1 MIKRILNWIKKM
13 AKQTVAQLKAWFK
26 KGLKPTEEQF
36 AALLDSYVH
45 KDDEIDI
52 NKVKGLVA
60 LLNKKYD
67 QALGEALQQK
77 VAELEECLYYESN
90 DLVALRE
97 FANKLAAN
105 AVLNFAGVVYH
116 ESDAIGKTVGE
127 VYYAKAEGYFVEV
140 TEDGIKKA
148 DGPYNKSD
156 RIGSSVY
163 GNRDMIYRQGGDL
176 YKLANDNM
184 VKYALTSEMVGGDG
198 ESIDLSNYV
207 THDSVNTKLSQAI
220 EALKGG
226 ELTFATLKEIEDV
239 IFEES
244 ERLATVLNDVVQLKR
259 DGGKG
264 IIVVDAVQKAAD
276 VENGQLVGVYTPNTK
291 FAGKKITEIDMA
303 IADAD
308 GYLTDVADAMA
319 VNTFEI
325 GNIELS
331 DWITNDGKP
340 IIELTFSSA
349 DGMTKKVVT
358 FDSRNNSVTL
368 DLVHKYAGVIDGYY
382 LGSSVKESFGGEH
395 YLTSY
400 VRKVNES
407 NDSGYNNTIVQK
419 TVTIGNYYAELAD
432 MEQWSGGIVL
442 SGGTDESLAY
452 YRKTSQG
459 LEVYE
464 PFKVY
469 TANWGLFS
477 SGELEEMGPQEE
489 GMRLLKTANL
499 IVVSGNVV
507 SDFYVGEDGVYLNNV
522 KYIIGNTIVTR
533 DYRVTAES
541 VFVTSEQRLE
551 LGQKGLMNQTTAFYS
566 LTQIPIN
573 VSKPF
578 FVDVTVGSVYYT
590 ENDVTKYLNV
600 LPLYLSDGS
609 DYPMMAETWHQF
621 NCKTNGRTRIKC
633 EPIINGLWEV
643 AAESEDGTL
652 SKKLLDLRGVTSMG
666 LMSYTRS
673 ENGDQNLQFETEGNV
688 IVNIYQ

>member
-1 MIKRILNWIKKM
+1 M

-26 KGLKPTEEQF
+26 KGLKPTESQF
-36 AALLDSYVH
+36 ADMLDSYVH

-116 ESDAIGKTVGE
+116 ESEAIGKTVGE

-140 TEDGIKKA
+140 IEAGIKKA
-148 DGPYNKSD
+148 SGWYNKSD
-156 RIGSSVY
+156 DIGSSVF
-163 GNRDMIYRQGGDL
+163 GNDNMLYRQGGDL
-176 YKLANDNM
+176 YKLVNNNM
-184 VKYALTSEMVGGDG
+184 VKYALSSEMVGGDG

-226 ELTFATLKEIEDV
+226 ELTLSTLKEIEDV

-244 ERLATVLNDVVQLKR
+244 EKLADVYNDVAQLKR
-259 DGGKG
+259 EGSKG
-264 IIVVDAVQKAAD
+264 IVVVDSVQKAAD

-291 FAGKKITEIDMA
+291 FTSKKITEIGMA
-303 IADAD
+303 LADAD

-349 DGMTKKVVT
+349 DGMTKRVVT
-358 FDSRNNSVTL
+358 FDSRNNSATL
-368 DLVHKYAGVIDGYY
+368 DLVHKYAGVIDGHY

-407 NDSGYNNTIVQK
+407 NDNTIVQK

-452 YRKTSQG
+452 YQKTSRG
-459 LEVYE
+459 LEAYK
-464 PFKVY
+464 PFNVY
-469 TANWGLFS
+469 TANWGILS

-551 LGQKGLMNQTTAFYS
+551 LGQKNLMTQVMAFES
-566 LTQIPIN
+566 LTQMPIN

-590 ENDVTKYLNV
+590 EYDTQKYLTA

-609 DYPMMAETWHQF
+609 EHPMTAEIWHQF
-621 NCKTNGRTRIKC
+621 ACKTNSRTRIKC
-633 EPIINGLWEV
+633 EPIVNGLWEV
-643 AAESEDGTL
+643 SIVSEEGNL
-652 SKKLLDLRGVTSMG
+652 SKKWLDLNGVTSIG
-666 LMSYTRS
+666 LVSYTHN
-673 ENGDQNLQFETEGNV
+673 ENGDSQLIFETEGNV
-688 IVNIYQ
+688 TVRIYQ

>member
-1 MIKRILNWIKKM
+1 M
-13 AKQTVAQLKAWFK
+13 AKETVAQLKAWFR

-52 NKVKGLVA
+52 TKIKGLVD

-67 QALGEALQQK
+67 KAIGEALQQK
-77 VAELEECLYYESN
+77 VADLEEIICAESN
-90 DLVALRE
+90 DLGALRE
-97 FANKLAAN
+97 FANKLATN
-105 AVLNFAGVVYH
+105 AVLNYAGVVYH
-116 ESDAIGKTVGE
+116 ESEASGKTVGE

-156 RIGSSVY
+156 EVGGRYWGNRELLYRIGA
-163 GNRDMIYRQGGDL
+163 DL
-176 YKLANDNM
+176 YKLTEGGNM

-207 THDSVNTKLSQAI
+207 THDDVNIKLSQAI

-226 ELTFATLKEIEDV
+226 KLTFATLKKIEDE
-239 IFEES
+239 IFKES
-244 ERLATVLNDVVQLKR
+244 DKLADIYNDVVQLKR

-291 FAGKKITEIDMA
+291 FAGKKITEIGMA
-303 IADAD
+303 LADAD

-358 FDSRNNSVTL
+358 FDSRNNSATL

-407 NDSGYNNTIVQK
+407 NDSGYDNTIVQK
-419 TVTIGNYYAELAD
+419 AVTVGNYYAEFAD
-432 MEQWSGGIVL
+432 MEQWTAQTIVL
-442 SGGTDESLAY
+442 SGGADESLAY

-507 SDFYVGEDGVYLNNV
+507 SDFYVGEDGVYLQNA
-522 KYIIGNTIVTR
+522 KYITGNTIVTR
-533 DYRVTAES
+533 DYRVTAEGIY
-541 VFVTSEQRLE
+541 VMNEQRME

-573 VSKPF
+573 ISKPF

>member
-1 MIKRILNWIKKM
+1 M
-13 AKQTVAQLKAWFK
+13 AKQTVAQLKAWFR

-36 AALLDSYVH
+36 ASLLDSYVH

-77 VAELEECLYYESN
+77 VTDLEECLDYESN

-105 AVLNFAGVVYH
+105 AVLDFAGVVYH
-116 ESDAIGKTVGE
+116 ESEASGKTVGE
-127 VYYAKAEGYFVEV
+127 IYYAKAEGYFVEV
-140 TEDGIKKA
+140 TEDGIRKA
-148 DGPYNKSD
+148 VGLYNITD
-156 RIGSSVY
+156 DIGSLVS
-163 GNRDMIYRQGGDL
+163 GNTSMLYRQGGDL
-176 YKLANDNM
+176 YKLVNNNM

-244 ERLATVLNDVVQLKR
+244 ERLAGVLNDVVQLKR

-331 DWITNDGKP
+331 DWITNDGMVTYKP
-340 IIELTFSSA
+340 IVELTFSSA
-349 DGMTKKVVT
+349 DGMTKTVIT
-358 FDSRNNSVTL
+358 FDSRNNGATL

-419 TVTIGNYYAELAD
+419 TVTIGNYYTEFAE
-432 MEQWSGGIVL
+432 MEQWSDGIVL

-452 YRKTSQG
+452 YHKTSRG
-459 LEVYE
+459 LEAYK
-464 PFKVY
+464 PFNVY
-469 TANWGLFS
+469 TANWGVFS

-489 GMRLLKTANL
+489 GMRLLKAADL
-499 IVVSGNVV
+499 IIINGSVV
-507 SDFYVGEDGVYLNNV
+507 SDCYISDDAVFLQNV
-522 KYIIGNTIVTR
+522 KHNYGNAIVTR
-533 DYRVTAES
+533 DYRVTAS
-541 VFVTSEQRLE
+541 GIYVTNEQRIE
-551 LGQKGLMNQTTAFYS
+551 LGQKGLMNQATAFYS

-590 ENDVTKYLNV
+590 ENDVTKHLNV

-609 DYPMMAETWHQF
+609 DHPMMAETWHQF
-621 NCKTNGRTRIKC
+621 SCKTNGQTRIKC
-633 EPIINGLWEV
+633 EPIIYGLWEV

>member
-13 AKQTVAQLKAWFK
+13 AKETVAQLKAWFR

-52 NKVKGLVA
+52 TKIKGLVD

-67 QALGEALQQK
+67 KAMGEALQQK
-77 VAELEECLYYESN
+77 VADLEEIICAESN
-90 DLVALRE
+90 DLGALRE

-116 ESDAIGKTVGE
+116 ESEASGKTVGE

-207 THDSVNTKLSQAI
+207 THDSVNAKLSQAI

-226 ELTFATLKEIEDV
+226 ELTLSTLKEIEDV

-358 FDSRNNSVTL
+358 FDSRNNSATL

-382 LGSSVKESFGGEH
+382 LGSSVKESFGDEH

-400 VRKVNES
+400 IRKENES
-407 NDSGYNNTIVQK
+407 VQK
-419 TVTIGNYYAELAD
+419 TVTKDNYFSEIAE
-432 MEQWSGGIVL
+432 MEQWASQIIEM
-442 SGGTDESLAY
+442 SGGTEESLEY
-452 YRKTSQG
+452 YAKTSQG
-459 LEVYE
+459 LEIFK

-469 TANWGLFS
+469 TASWGSFS
-477 SGELEEMGPQEE
+477 SDELEEMGPQEE

-507 SDFYVGEDGVYLNNV
+507 SDFYVGEDGVYLQNA
-522 KYIIGNTIVTR
+522 KYITGNTIVTR
-533 DYRVTAES
+533 DYRVTAEGIY
-541 VFVTSEQRLE
+541 VMNEQRME
-551 LGQKGLMNQTTAFYS
+551 LGQKNLMTQVMAFES
-566 LTQIPIN
+566 LTQMPIN

-590 ENDVTKYLNV
+590 EYDTQKYLTA

-609 DYPMMAETWHQF
+609 EHPMTAEIWHQF
-621 NCKTNGRTRIKC
+621 ACKTNSRTRIKC
-633 EPIINGLWEV
+633 EPIVNGLWEV
-643 AAESEDGTL
+643 SIVSEEGNL
-652 SKKLLDLRGVTSMG
+652 SKKWLDLNGVTSIG
-666 LMSYTRS
+666 LVSYTHN
-673 ENGDQNLQFETEGNV
+673 ENGDSQLIFETEGNV
-688 IVNIYQ
+688 TVRIYQ

>member
-1 MIKRILNWIKKM
+1 M
-13 AKQTVAQLKAWFK
+13 AKETVAQLKAWFR

-67 QALGEALQQK
+67 QVLGKALQQK
-77 VAELEECLYYESN
+77 VAELEESLDYESN

-105 AVLNFAGVVYH
+105 AVLNYAGVVYH
-116 ESDAIGKTVGE
+116 ESEASGKTVGE

-148 DGPYNKSD
+148 DGPYNKLD
-156 RIGSSVY
+156 EVGGRYWGNRELLYRIGA
-163 GNRDMIYRQGGDL
+163 DL
-176 YKLANDNM
+176 YKLTEGGNM

-207 THDSVNTKLSQAI
+207 THDDVNIKLSQAI

-226 ELTFATLKEIEDV
+226 KLTFATLKKIEDK
-239 IFEES
+239 IFKES
-244 ERLATVLNDVVQLKR
+244 DKLADIYNDVVQLKR

-325 GNIELS
+325 GDIELS
-331 DWITNDGKP
+331 DWITNNGMVTYKP
-340 IIELTFSSA
+340 IVELTFSSA
-349 DGMTKKVVT
+349 DGMTKTVIT
-358 FDSRNNSVTL
+358 FDSRNNGATL

-452 YRKTSQG
+452 YHKTSRG
-459 LEVYE
+459 LEAYK
-464 PFKVY
+464 PFNVY
-469 TANWGLFS
+469 TANWGIFS

-499 IVVSGNVV
+499 IVVDGNVV
-507 SDFYVGEDGVYLNNV
+507 SDFYVGEDGVYLQNA
-522 KYIIGNTIVTR
+522 KYITGNTIVTR
-533 DYRVTAES
+533 DYRVTAEGIY
-541 VFVTSEQRLE
+541 VMNEQRME
-551 LGQKGLMNQTTAFYS
+551 LGQKNLMTQVMAFES
-566 LTQIPIN
+566 LTQMPIN

-590 ENDVTKYLNV
+590 EYDTQKYLTA

-609 DYPMMAETWHQF
+609 EHSMTAEIWHQF
-621 NCKTNGRTRIKC
+621 ACKTNSRTRIKC
-633 EPIINGLWEV
+633 EPIVNGLWEV
-643 AAESEDGTL
+643 SIVSEEGNL
-652 SKKLLDLRGVTSMG
+652 SKKWLDLNGVTSIG
-666 LMSYTRS
+666 LVSYTHN
-673 ENGDQNLQFETEGNV
+673 ENGDSQLIFETEGNV
-688 IVNIYQ
+688 TVRIYQ

>member
-1 MIKRILNWIKKM
+1 M

-26 KGLKPTEEQF
+26 KGLKPTESQF
-36 AALLDSYVH
+36 ADMLDSYVH

-116 ESDAIGKTVGE
+116 ESEAIGKTVGE

-291 FAGKKITEIDMA
+291 FAGKKITEIGMA
-303 IADAD
+303 LADAD

-358 FDSRNNSVTL
+358 FDSRNNSATL

-419 TVTIGNYYAELAD
+419 TVTIGNYYAELAE

-452 YRKTSQG
+452 YHKTSRG
-459 LEVYE
+459 LEAYK
-464 PFKVY
+464 PFNVY
-469 TANWGLFS
+469 TANWGIFS

-499 IVVSGNVV
+499 IVVDGNVV

-551 LGQKGLMNQTTAFYS
+551 LGQKGLMNQATAFYS

-573 VSKPF
+573 ISKPF

-621 NCKTNGRTRIKC
+621 NCKTKGRTRIKC

-688 IVNIYQ
+688 MVNIYQ

>member
-1 MIKRILNWIKKM
+1 M

-116 ESDAIGKTVGE
+116 ESEAIGKTVGE

-184 VKYALTSEMVGGDG
+184 EKYALTSEMVGGDG

-432 MEQWSGGIVL
+432 MEQWLGGIVL

-452 YRKTSQG
+452 YHKTSRG
-459 LEVYE
+459 LEAYK
-464 PFKVY
+464 PFNVY
-469 TANWGLFS
+469 TANWGIFS

-499 IVVSGNVV
+499 IVVDGNVV

-551 LGQKGLMNQTTAFYS
+551 LGQKGLMNQATAFYS

-573 VSKPF
+573 ISKPF

-609 DYPMMAETWHQF
+609 DHPMMAETWHQF

-633 EPIINGLWEV
+633 EPIIYGLWEV

>member
-1 MIKRILNWIKKM
+1 M
-13 AKQTVAQLKAWFK
+13 AKQTVAQLKAWFR

-52 NKVKGLVA
+52 TKIKGLVD

-67 QALGEALQQK
+67 KAMGEALQQK
-77 VAELEECLYYESN
+77 VADLEEIICAESN
-90 DLVALRE
+90 DLGALRE

-116 ESDAIGKTVGE
+116 ESEANGKTPGD
-127 VYYAKAEGYFVEV
+127 VYYAHAEGYFVEV

-148 DGPYNKSD
+148 GGLYNKSD

-163 GNRDMIYRQGGDL
+163 GNEDMLYRQGGDL
-176 YKLANDNM
+176 YKLVNNNM

-244 ERLATVLNDVVQLKR
+244 ERLASVLNDVVQLKR

-276 VENGQLVGVYTPNTK
+276 VENGQFVGVYTPNTK
-291 FAGKKITEIDMA
+291 FTSKKITEIGMA

-308 GYLTDVADAMA
+308 GYLADVADAKA

-331 DWITNDGKP
+331 DWITNDGMVTYKP
-340 IIELTFSSA
+340 IVELTFSSA
-349 DGMTKKVVT
+349 DGMTKTVIT
-358 FDSRNNSVTL
+358 FDSRNNGATL
-368 DLVHKYAGVIDGYY
+368 DLVHKHAGVIDGYY
-382 LGSSVKESFGGEH
+382 LGSSVKESFGEH

-407 NDSGYNNTIVQK
+407 NDSGYNNTLVQK
-419 TVTIGNYYAELAD
+419 TVTIGNYYTEFAE
-432 MEQWSGGIVL
+432 MEQWSDGIVL

-452 YRKTSQG
+452 YHKTSRG
-459 LEVYE
+459 LEAYK
-464 PFKVY
+464 PFNVY
-469 TANWGLFS
+469 TANWGVFS

-489 GMRLLKTANL
+489 GMRLLKAADL
-499 IVVSGNVV
+499 IIINGSVV
-507 SDFYVGEDGVYLNNV
+507 SDCYISDDAVFLQNV
-522 KYIIGNTIVTR
+522 KHNYGNAIVTR
-533 DYRVTAES
+533 DYRVTAS
-541 VFVTSEQRLE
+541 GIYVTNEQRIE
-551 LGQKGLMNQTTAFYS
+551 LGQKGLMALSLVFES
-566 LTQIPIN
+566 LTQSSIN

-578 FVDVTVGSVYYT
+578 FVDVTIGSVYYT
-590 ENDVTKYLNV
+590 EYNNKSYLTA
-600 LPLYLSDGS
+600 LPLYLSEGS
-609 DYPMMAETWHQF
+609 EHPQTAEIWHQF
-621 NCKTNGRTRIKC
+621 ACKTNSRTRIKC
-633 EPIINGLWEV
+633 EPIVDGLWEV
-643 AAESEDGTL
+643 TIVSEDGNQ
-652 SKKLLDLRGVTSMG
+652 SKKWLDLNGVTSIG
-666 LMSYTRS
+666 LLSYTRS

>member
-1 MIKRILNWIKKM
+1 M
-13 AKQTVAQLKAWFK
+13 AKETVAQLKTWFR

-52 NKVKGLVA
+52 TKIKGLVA

-116 ESDAIGKTVGE
+116 ESEAIGKTVGE

-140 TEDGIKKA
+140 IEAGIKKA
-148 DGPYNKSD
+148 SGWYNKSD
-156 RIGSSVY
+156 DIGSSVF
-163 GNRDMIYRQGGDL
+163 GNDNMIYRQGGDL

-244 ERLATVLNDVVQLKR
+244 EKLADVYNDVAQLKR

-331 DWITNDGKP
+331 DWITNDGMVTYKP
-340 IIELTFSSA
+340 IVELTFSSA
-349 DGMTKKVVT
+349 DGMTKMVIT
-358 FDSRNNSVTL
+358 FDSRNNGATL

-666 LMSYTRS
+666 LMSYTRG

>member
-1 MIKRILNWIKKM
+1 M
-13 AKQTVAQLKAWFK
+13 AKQTVAQLKAWFR

-36 AALLDSYVH
+36 ASLLDSYVH

-52 NKVKGLVA
+52 NKVNGLVA

-77 VAELEECLYYESN
+77 VTDLEECLDYESN

-105 AVLNFAGVVYH
+105 AVLDFAGVVYH
-116 ESDAIGKTVGE
+116 ESEASGKTVGE
-127 VYYAKAEGYFVEV
+127 IYYAKAEGYFVEV
-140 TEDGIKKA
+140 TEDGIRKA
-148 DGPYNKSD
+148 VGLYNITD
-156 RIGSSVY
+156 DIGSLVS
-163 GNRDMIYRQGGDL
+163 GNTSMLYRQGGDL
-176 YKLANDNM
+176 FKLANNNM
-184 VKYALTSEMVGGDG
+184 VKYALTSEMVGGNG

-207 THDSVNTKLSQAI
+207 THEDVDTKLIQAI

-226 ELTFATLKEIEDV
+226 ELTLTTLKEIEDV

-244 ERLATVLNDVVQLKR
+244 EKLADIYNDVAQLKR
-259 DGGKG
+259 EGSKG
-264 IIVVDAVQKAAD
+264 IVVIDSVQKAAD
-276 VENGQLVGVYTPNTK
+276 VENGQFVGVYTPNTK
-291 FAGKKITEIDMA
+291 FTSKKITEIGMA

-308 GYLTDVADAMA
+308 GYLADVADAKA

-331 DWITNDGKP
+331 DWITNDGMVTYKP
-340 IIELTFSSA
+340 IVELTFSSA
-349 DGMTKKVVT
+349 DGMTKTVIT
-358 FDSRNNSVTL
+358 FDSRNNGATL

-419 TVTIGNYYAELAD
+419 TVTIGNYYTEFAE
-432 MEQWSGGIVL
+432 MEQWSDGIVL

-452 YRKTSQG
+452 YHKTSRG
-459 LEVYE
+459 LEAYK
-464 PFKVY
+464 PFNVY
-469 TANWGLFS
+469 TANWGVFS

-489 GMRLLKTANL
+489 GMRLLKAADL
-499 IVVSGNVV
+499 IIINGSVV
-507 SDFYVGEDGVYLNNV
+507 SDCYISDDAVFLQNV
-522 KYIIGNTIVTR
+522 KHNYGNAIVTR
-533 DYRVTAES
+533 DYRVTAS
-541 VFVTSEQRLE
+541 GIYVTKEQRIE
-551 LGQKGLMNQTTAFYS
+551 LGQKGLMALSLVFES
-566 LTQIPIN
+566 LTQSSIN

-578 FVDVTVGSVYYT
+578 FVDVTIGSVYYT
-590 ENDVTKYLNV
+590 EYNNKSYLTA
-600 LPLYLSDGS
+600 LPLYLSEGS
-609 DYPMMAETWHQF
+609 EHPQTAEIWHQF
-621 NCKTNGRTRIKC
+621 ACKTNSRTRIKC
-633 EPIINGLWEV
+633 EPIVDGLWEV
-643 AAESEDGTL
+643 TIVSEDGNQ
-652 SKKLLDLRGVTSMG
+652 SKKWLDLNGVTSIG
-666 LMSYTRS
+666 LLSYTRS